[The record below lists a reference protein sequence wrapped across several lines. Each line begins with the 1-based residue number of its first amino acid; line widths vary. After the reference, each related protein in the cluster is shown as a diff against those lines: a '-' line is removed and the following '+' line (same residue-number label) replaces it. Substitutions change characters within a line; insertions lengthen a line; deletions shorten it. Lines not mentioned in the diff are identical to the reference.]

1 MKENFLPGREY
12 IMEVVRQSELGSF
25 LDAGTGNT
33 SDDILLH
40 KAQQTHEVHIGDKV
54 RVSLYLDP
62 KARLTASM
70 KLSRIKEGETGLATV
85 LSITAKGGF
94 VDTGA
99 ERGVFLPF
107 SQMRGK
113 IYPGQAVWVKV
124 YTDKSGRNAA
134 TMLVEDDLR
143 KKAVFARNV
152 KKGDIIKGRVYN
164 SLDDGWLLFTEE
176 KYIAFLHKDEILNPD
191 INIGDEIIGRIT
203 YIRDDGRVNI
213 SQKEKKEVAIHKDA
227 ELIINFLME
236 RNGRMPYDDST
247 PPEIIKDKFGL
258 SKAAFK
264 RAMGQLMK
272 KGLIMQNDGWTISK
286 Q

>member
-1 MKENFLPGREY
+1 MKEKFLPGKEY
-12 IMEVVRQSELGSF
+12 ILEVVRQSELGSF

-40 KAQQTHEVHIGDKV
+40 KAQQTHEVHIGDHV

-62 KARLTASM
+62 KSRLTASM

-85 LSITAKGGF
+85 LSITANGGF

-113 IYPGQAVWVKV
+113 IHPGQVVWVKV
-124 YTDKSGRNAA
+124 YTDKSGRSAA
-134 TMLVEDDLR
+134 TMLVEDDLK
-143 KKAVFARNV
+143 KKAVSAKNV
-152 KKGDIIKGRVYN
+152 KKGDMLRGRVYN
-164 SLDDGWLLFTEE
+164 ALDDGWLLFTEE
-176 KYIAFLHKDEILNPD
+176 QYIALLHKDEALQET
-191 INIGDEIIGRIT
+191 INIGDEITGRIT
-203 YIRDDGRVNI
+203 YIRDDGRVNL

-227 ELIINFLME
+227 QLIINFLQE

-264 RAMGQLMK
+264 RALGQLMK
-272 KGLIMQNDGWTISK
+272 QDLIVQNDGWTISK